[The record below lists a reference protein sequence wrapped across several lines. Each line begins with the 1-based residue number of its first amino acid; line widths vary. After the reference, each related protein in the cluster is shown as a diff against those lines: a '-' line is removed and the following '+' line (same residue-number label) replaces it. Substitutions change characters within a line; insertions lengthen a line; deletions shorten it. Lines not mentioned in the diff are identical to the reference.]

1 MNPQN
6 KGAGIDVSPAVRD
19 YLGMPSGGKVDWR
32 FVDVGEIPAGPWSKY
47 GMNNHFVRIKE
58 LRDRQQ
64 QQLATSRIEELRRQ
78 REQMFNG
85 GAQ

>member
-1 MNPQN
+1 
-6 KGAGIDVSPAVRD
+6 
-19 YLGMPSGGKVDWR
+19 
-32 FVDVGEIPAGPWSKY
+32 VDVGEIPAGPWSKL

-64 QQLATSRIEELRRQ
+64 QQLAAGRLEELRRQ
-78 REQMFNG
+78 REQALKG